1 MKININWDN
10 VKSEDILVVREML
23 YENPKIILKKYSKE
37 KLKEI
42 FLNYLHLFDKKN
54 LNFWK
59 LVLNIDNDLLNRKT
73 EKSFRKD
80 CQIWNY

>member
-10 VKSEDILVVREML
+10 VKSEDVLVVREML
-23 YENPKIILKKYSKE
+23 YENPKIVLKKYSKE

-59 LVLNIDNDLLNRKT
+59 LVLDIDDDLLNKKT
-73 EKSFRKD
+73 KKSFRKD
-80 CQIWNY
+80 CSIWNY